1 MKRTNNT
8 TPPVDGDGNDLD
20 QLRVKIDLKYYSRAK
35 EKPSA
40 MRQEAFHGLAGEVV
54 NIVAPVTE
62 ACPEALLVQLL
73 VCLGNAIGRDPW
85 FNQADYHHTNEYM
98 VLVGDTGAGR
108 KGTSLRAIRG
118 LLKEVDPGWDKNCV
132 HKGIQTGEALISAI
146 RDDKVIIDKKGK
158 ANPVTGEVPTMIQ
171 KGVDDKRML
180 IVEEE
185 FARFLGVG
193 LRKGNPLSATVREAF
208 DSPLYLSAKSK
219 TDPETATGAH
229 VSLLA
234 HVTPIEL
241 LSILNR
247 VEVGNGF
254 INRMLFI
261 ESRETKRMPRAIVP
275 DWLEYPE
282 LIRNI
287 KDAIEFAKNS
297 GRMQWS
303 HESGTMWD
311 NWYKTRHISGG
322 SIGSILA
329 RAEAHVLRLAMIYAL
344 LDWRTEISVRHLKAA
359 MAVWD
364 YAAQSAKRIFGNTTG
379 DKLADRIYA
388 FTLRNG
394 ASSRTDIHEALNR
407 NVSSAD
413 IDMALFTL
421 VGSGLVKISPEER
434 NGALVELVSP
444 VTGWN

>member
-1 MKRTNNT
+1 MNATNST
-8 TPPVDGDGNDLD
+8 TPPVDESGNDLD
-20 QLRVKIDLKYYSRAK
+20 QLRARIDAKYYSRSK
-35 EKPSA
+35 EKPKP
-40 MRQEAFHGLAGEVV
+40 MRQEAFYGLAGEIVK
-54 NIVAPVTE
+54 IVAPVTE

-73 VCLGNAIGRDPW
+73 ICLGNAMGREPW

-118 LLKEVDPGWDKNCV
+118 LLKEVDSEWDKNCV

-146 RDDKVIIDKKGK
+146 RDDKTIIDKKGK
-158 ANPVTGEVPTMIQ
+158 PDPMSSEVPTMVH

-219 TDPETATGAH
+219 TDPETATNAH

-275 DWLEYPE
+275 DWPGHTE

-287 KDAIEFAKNS
+287 KDAIEFAKNA
-297 GRMQWS
+297 GRMHWS
-303 HESGTMWD
+303 NEAGIMWD
-311 NWYKTRHISGG
+311 SWYMTRHISGG

-344 LDWRTEISVRHLKAA
+344 LDCRTEISVQHLRAA

-379 DKLADRIYA
+379 DKLADKIYEYVI
-388 FTLRNG
+388 RNG
-394 ASSRTDIHEALNR
+394 SVSRTAIHDALNR
-407 NVSSAD
+407 NVSKAE
-413 IDMALFTL
+413 IENALFVL
-421 VGSGLVKISPEER
+421 VENGLVKISAEKR
-434 NGALVELVSP
+434 NGVLVELVSP

>member
-1 MKRTNNT
+1 
-8 TPPVDGDGNDLD
+8 
-20 QLRVKIDLKYYSRAK
+20 
-35 EKPSA
+35 
-40 MRQEAFHGLAGEVV
+40 
-54 NIVAPVTE
+54 
-62 ACPEALLVQLL
+62 
-73 VCLGNAIGRDPW
+73 
-85 FNQADYHHTNEYM
+85 
-98 VLVGDTGAGR
+98 
-108 KGTSLRAIRG
+108 
-118 LLKEVDPGWDKNCV
+118 
-132 HKGIQTGEALISAI
+132 LISAI

>member
-1 MKRTNNT
+1 
-8 TPPVDGDGNDLD
+8 
-20 QLRVKIDLKYYSRAK
+20 
-35 EKPSA
+35 
-40 MRQEAFHGLAGEVV
+40 
-54 NIVAPVTE
+54 
-62 ACPEALLVQLL
+62 
-73 VCLGNAIGRDPW
+73 
-85 FNQADYHHTNEYM
+85 
-98 VLVGDTGAGR
+98 
-108 KGTSLRAIRG
+108 
-118 LLKEVDPGWDKNCV
+118 
-132 HKGIQTGEALISAI
+132 
-146 RDDKVIIDKKGK
+146 
-158 ANPVTGEVPTMIQ
+158 
-171 KGVDDKRML
+171 ML

-219 TDPETATGAH
+219 TDPETVTNAH

-275 DWLEYPE
+275 DWLKYPE

-287 KDAIEFAKNS
+287 KDAIEFAKDTN
-297 GRMQWS
+297 RMHWS
-303 HESGTMWD
+303 NEAGTMWD
-311 NWYKTRHISGG
+311 SWYMTRHISGG
-322 SIGSILA
+322 SIGSVLA
-329 RAEAHVLRLAMIYAL
+329 RAVAHVLRLAMIYAL
-344 LDWRTEISVRHLKAA
+344 LDCRIEVSTQHLKAA

-379 DKLADRIYA
+379 DKLADKIYEY
-388 FTLRNG
+388 TVRNG
-394 ASSRTDIHEALNR
+394 SVSRTEIHDALNR

-413 IDMALFTL
+413 IEYSLFVL
-421 VGSGLVKISPEER
+421 VGNGLVKIVNIR
-434 NGALVELVSP
+434 LLVGAKLWYP
-444 VTGWN
+444 D